1 MRNEQTSIHL
11 LLASIVTMFGVMLI
25 LVDLAMSWELWMVPV
40 ILVGNTLV
48 WILHIGRTGSETFY
62 ENLCA
67 GLLMVGFFFFG
78 VHRISLYDM
87 PAVACMLILVFSMFD
102 RRRLLYMT
110 AGLYLVVLLYHGLVL
125 GTITWD
131 MGAQELVRLGFGA
144 TVVTGS
150 MMIARYRINR
160 RRENR
165 KRYDRTLVELEKAG
179 RQNAE
184 FLSNVSHELKTP
196 IALIQGYAEG
206 LKEGINDDA
215 ESREYYCEVIMD
227 EASKMNQMVKKLL
240 TLNQMEFGNDMV
252 TMERFDITEL
262 IGTYLQSAAILC
274 RQKGINLQM
283 EDCPPVN
290 VWADE
295 FMVEEV
301 FGNYFSNAINHVAG
315 KRVIDVKLTL
325 EEKKVRVSVFNTG
338 AQIPEESLPH
348 IWEKFYKVDKART
361 REYGGSG
368 VGLSIVKAAMEAM
381 NQRYGAI
388 NYDNGVEFW
397 FELEAE

>member
-150 MMIARYRINR
+150 MMIRYRAI
-160 RRENR
+160 
-165 KRYDRTLVELEKAG
+165 
-179 RQNAE
+179 
-184 FLSNVSHELKTP
+184 
-196 IALIQGYAEG
+196 
-206 LKEGINDDA
+206 
-215 ESREYYCEVIMD
+215 IM
-227 EASKMNQMVKKLL
+227 E
-240 TLNQMEFGNDMV
+240 
-252 TMERFDITEL
+252 
-262 IGTYLQSAAILC
+262 
-274 RQKGINLQM
+274 
-283 EDCPPVN
+283 PV
-290 VWADE
+290 
-295 FMVEEV
+295 
-301 FGNYFSNAINHVAG
+301 
-315 KRVIDVKLTL
+315 
-325 EEKKVRVSVFNTG
+325 
-338 AQIPEESLPH
+338 
-348 IWEKFYKVDKART
+348 
-361 REYGGSG
+361 
-368 VGLSIVKAAMEAM
+368 
-381 NQRYGAI
+381 
-388 NYDNGVEFW
+388 
-397 FELEAE
+397 